1 MNLFGGF
8 LKGGE
13 WEEVPGLDGVA
24 IYSYIRKVDIA
35 SSNSYIVSFP
45 DAIVVID
52 PGGLP
57 DQAATLLHEI
67 ELQRIRKDRPVL
79 IFLTHVHL
87 DHCLSL
93 LTDPG
98 FRNLSRHL
106 VLVQDCGACSLECG
120 DRKATIADLV
130 ELEYEKTDVD
140 VHLFCGHDADSEI
153 MVRVTPEGEPVLT
166 EPNQVFQKIIPSQ
179 IIRLENGEEIEVYHT
194 PGHSPD
200 SVCIRVGEVLFCG
213 DLIFAT
219 APGIAGLTGWDRKQ
233 LDTTIERVLSLLS
246 GEEIT
251 VCLPGHGRPMD
262 TESTVRALL
271 AIQKEAQGLDGIHEI
286 NPEWARKTALFGR
299 SLMSEVDRLF
309 TIIAGRLVYV
319 SHVLEELEE
328 RGEAARMEELIDS
341 GLVDELLSDFNRF
354 SSDLQA
360 GNRQEIHL
368 ALKAGQIAAKLNRLF
383 RKDLLATV
391 LDLSLLRRIERHL
404 EDYNVTFRGFRPLDR
419 IECTDITISMGE
431 IVVNAVRP
439 PYHDED
445 IILAP
450 DDESFA
456 RALALRI
463 AWVNLFEKMKFEYSP
478 GLSLPLVLMDNERFE
493 DTVMFILE
501 KLSVAGVPCINISSG
516 ENRDGVTMSLKGVA
530 TSWGPLDTQAELF
543 ARNSIELSGGRFKH
557 RSSGDEFCIELTY
570 PVGETG
576 SMNNADAGEIS

>member
-1 MNLFGGF
+1 M
-8 LKGGE
+8 KGGE
-13 WEEVPGLDGVA
+13 WEEVPGLDGVT

-35 SSNSYIVSFP
+35 SSNSYIISFC
-45 DAIVVID
+45 DAIVFID

-57 DQAATLLHEI
+57 EQAATLLREI
-67 ELQRIRKDRPVL
+67 ELQRARKDRPVL

-98 FRNLSRHL
+98 FRNLPRQIL
-106 VLVQDCGACSLECG
+106 FVQDSGANSLECG

-130 ELEYEKTDVD
+130 ELDYEKTDVD
-140 VHLFCGHDADSEI
+140 VHLFCGDETESGIIID
-153 MVRVTPEGEPVLT
+153 VTPDGEIEFSAPDRDCRK
-166 EPNQVFQKIIPSQ
+166 NIPSET
-179 IIRLENGEEIEVYHT
+179 IRLENGDEIEVYHT

-200 SVCIRVGEVLFCG
+200 SICIRVGEVLFCG
-213 DLIFAT
+213 DLVFAT
-219 APGIAGLTGWDRKQ
+219 APGIAGLTGWDRKE
-233 LDTTIERVLSLLS
+233 LDTTIQRVLSLLS
-246 GEEIT
+246 EEKIT

-262 TESTVRALL
+262 TASTVSALL
-271 AIQKEAQGLDGIHEI
+271 AIQKEAQGLDGIHEV

-328 RGEAARMEELIDS
+328 RGEAARMEDLIDS

-360 GNRQEIHL
+360 GNKREIHL
-368 ALKAGQIAAKLNRLF
+368 ALKAGQIAAKLKRLF

-404 EDYNVTFRGFRPLDR
+404 EDYNVTFRGFCPLAR
-419 IECTDITISMGE
+419 IECTDIAISMGE
-431 IVVNAVRP
+431 IVANVVRP

-450 DDESFA
+450 DEESFA

-493 DTVMFILE
+493 DTVIFILE
-501 KLSVAGVPCINISSG
+501 KLSVAGVPSINISS
-516 ENRDGVTMSLKGVA
+516 RVDKDGVTMSLEGVA
-530 TSWGPLDTQAELF
+530 GGRVPLDRQAELF
-543 ARNSIELSGGRFKH
+543 ARNSTDLSGGGFSL
-557 RSSGDEFCIELTY
+557 RSSEDEFCIELTY

-576 SMNNADAGEIS
+576 SMNNADAGKVSEK